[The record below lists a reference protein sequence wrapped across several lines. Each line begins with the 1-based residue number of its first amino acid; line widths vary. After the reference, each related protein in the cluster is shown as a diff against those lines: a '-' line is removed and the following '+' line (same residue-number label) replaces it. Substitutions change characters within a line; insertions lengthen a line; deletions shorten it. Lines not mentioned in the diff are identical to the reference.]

1 MPVLFAAAFLFVGL
15 GEFGLWEPQ
24 EIDRVNL
31 GEQLLKGGV
40 PTETKA
46 IGGTKLYPGER
57 LCALGWSLGGRSEL
71 AARLP
76 LALLALITL
85 LALQLLLTPLAGRR
99 IAGFAAFAFAAS
111 PILLFHGR
119 QVTSWMPLLSA
130 ETLSV
135 GGLALVS
142 FYQGRKSSVAGAALA
157 VLGLALG
164 WVTGGLLVGVTVPT
178 ATILLTLALNGDVT
192 KIFFAGDDVPARRRI
207 MIYATAAAVFLSVS
221 GFVFALLSDSADIP
235 WITGGIPAKVAVVS
249 FSFSLERLAFGWFPW
264 IAFVPVLLTTVINP
278 RYADDPHVRL
288 RLLAI
293 SGIVVGLVV
302 HTFYVRFHGPAPL
315 FLPIP
320 VALAIAL
327 SIEDL
332 ESSVV
337 PHLLGGLLAALL
349 LAILLRDFA
358 QRPEAILEGFGWSD
372 LKAPKDF
379 KPVIHAIIASIP
391 FGVMVILAGFVGAGE
406 KGKSRWRPIRARILF
421 PLAAIGIGGYISM
434 ILVPQLSI
442 DLSSKHVLSSYEK
455 FAGDGEPLG
464 VFGSA
469 QLPAEATTI
478 KTRAELLKWLERRDR
493 VFALFPPKHLA
504 GLDREYRE
512 KTGKHIFLL
521 DAKSDRHFL
530 AVSKHKS
537 KEKNDNPIVNFVF
550 SRPFEK
556 APRHKKEINLDNKIT
571 MLGWEVSSVSGAKHL
586 ERGNEFDLITYWR
599 CDDKLSANWKVFIHI
614 DGPGPRIHG
623 DHEPVSGI
631 YPTKEWSP
639 GDYIM
644 DVHRGKVPAYQE
656 AGMYRINLG
665 MYRGNTRMKVLDEPR
680 ARENAI
686 NIGKVSLK

>member
-1 MPVLFAAAFLFVGL
+1 MPALFAAIFLFMGL

-31 GEQLLKGGV
+31 GEQLLKGQA
-40 PTETKA
+40 PTKTTA
-46 IGGTKLYPGER
+46 IGGTELYPGER
-57 LCALGWSLGGRSEL
+57 LCALGWFMGEHSEL

-76 LALLALITL
+76 LALLALLTL
-85 LALQLLLTPLAGRR
+85 LALQLVLTPLAGPRV
-99 IAGFAAFAFAAS
+99 AGFAAFAFAAS

-119 QVTSWMPLLSA
+119 QVTSWMPLLCA

-135 GGLALVS
+135 GGLALAS
-142 FYQGRKSSVAGAALA
+142 FCEGKKTSVVGAALA

-164 WVTGGLLVGVTVPT
+164 WITAGLLVGVTVPT
-178 ATILLTLALNGDVT
+178 ATILLTLALNGDVA
-192 KIFFAGDDVPARRRI
+192 KIFFAGDDVPARRQI
-207 MIYATAAAVFLSVS
+207 VIYTTAAAVLLSVS
-221 GFVFALLSDSADIP
+221 GFVFVILSDSADIP

-264 IAFVPVLLTTVINP
+264 IVLAPILLTTVITP
-278 RYADDPHVRL
+278 RYADDPHARL

-302 HTFYVRFHGPAPL
+302 HTFYVRFHGSAPL

-332 ESSVV
+332 ESSKA
-337 PHLLGGLLAALL
+337 PHLLGGLLAAML
-349 LAILLRDFA
+349 LAIMLRDFA
-358 QRPEAILEGFGWSD
+358 QRPEAILEGFGWSN
-372 LKAPKDF
+372 LKVPKDF
-379 KPVIHAIIASIP
+379 KPVVHAIIASIP
-391 FGVMVILAGFVGAGE
+391 FGIMIILAGFVGAGE
-406 KGKSRWRPIRARILF
+406 KGKSRWRPVRARIML

-469 QLPAEATTI
+469 QLPAEATVLKSRT
-478 KTRAELLKWLERRDR
+478 ELLKWLGRPDR

-504 GLDREYRE
+504 VLDREHRE
-512 KTGKHIFLL
+512 KTGGHIFVL
-521 DAKSDRHFL
+521 DARSDRHFL
-530 AVSKHKS
+530 AVSKPKS

-550 SRPFEK
+550 SKPFEK
-556 APRHKKEINLDNKIT
+556 APRHRKEINFDNKIT
-571 MLGWEVSSVSGAKHL
+571 MLGWEVSSVSGVKHL
-586 ERGNEFDLITYWR
+586 ERGAEFDLITYWR
-599 CDDKLSANWKVFIHI
+599 CDDKLTANWKIFIHI

-631 YPTKEWSP
+631 YPTKEWRP
-639 GDYIM
+639 GDYIV
-644 DVHRGKVPAYQE
+644 DVHKGKVPAYQE
-656 AGMYRINLG
+656 AGMYKVTLG
-665 MYRGNTRMKVLDEPR
+665 MYRGNTRMKVLDELR
-680 ARENAI
+680 ARKNAI
-686 NIGKVSLK
+686 VLGKVSLK